1 MSRSHAFRP
10 QPLPNPPPCLPSTPP
25 TVHNIPATLPALAIT
40 FEALLGH
47 ISCFWSMLG
56 RAHTRLTYHMCTQ
69 LPSYQKVALLCATH
83 HHAKHTPS
91 GGRHARQLASTC
103 PSRKCAPCP
112 ALSFITL
119 AAVPNSSIR
128 YRHAGFPCR
137 QTMSRRRLQHAPK
150 PPHQS
155 SPSRCIAAQHT
166 SPASPVSLHTCNRR

>member
-1 MSRSHAFRP
+1 MSRSHVFRP
-10 QPLPNPPPCLPSTPP
+10 QPLPNPPTCLPSTPP
-25 TVHNIPATLPALAIT
+25 IVHNIPATLPALAIT

-47 ISCFWSMLG
+47 ISRFWG
-56 RAHTRLTYHMCTQ
+56 HAGHVHTRLTSHMCTQ
-69 LPSYQKVALLCATH
+69 LPSYEQVPPLLATH

-103 PSRKCAPCP
+103 PSRKCSRCP
-112 ALSFITL
+112 ALSFMTP
-119 AAVPNSSIR
+119 AAVPSSSIR

-155 SPSRCIAAQHT
+155 SPSRCIAAQHK
-166 SPASPVSLHTCNRR
+166 SPASPVSLHTCNSR